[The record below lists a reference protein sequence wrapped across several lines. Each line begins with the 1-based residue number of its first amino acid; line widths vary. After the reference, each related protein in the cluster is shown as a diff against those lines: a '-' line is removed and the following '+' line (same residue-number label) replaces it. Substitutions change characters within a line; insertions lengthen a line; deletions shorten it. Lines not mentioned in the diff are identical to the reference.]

1 MKRLSLYLF
10 LILFTLPTPSQA
22 NDIRDFQIEGMSVG
36 DNALDYFTEDELE
49 NSPKSYYPNKKFH
62 LVDIFSSKY
71 QTYDSV
77 QFSLKNNDYKFYSI
91 SGTLYFRDKSF
102 KKCLAKKEDIQKE
115 IFSLFKDIKKIDR
128 DTVKHPGDKSGKSK
142 VLQTEIIFS
151 ETSEVISI
159 QCTYWSKE
167 IEKKHGW
174 VDNLSITLYSAEYA
188 NWLRNEAYK

>member
-10 LILFTLPTPSQA
+10 LIFFTFQTSSQA

-102 KKCLAKKEDIQKE
+102 KKC
-115 IFSLFKDIKKIDR
+115 S
-128 DTVKHPGDKSGKSK
+128 
-142 VLQTEIIFS
+142 
-151 ETSEVISI
+151 
-159 QCTYWSKE
+159 
-167 IEKKHGW
+167 
-174 VDNLSITLYSAEYA
+174 
-188 NWLRNEAYK
+188 